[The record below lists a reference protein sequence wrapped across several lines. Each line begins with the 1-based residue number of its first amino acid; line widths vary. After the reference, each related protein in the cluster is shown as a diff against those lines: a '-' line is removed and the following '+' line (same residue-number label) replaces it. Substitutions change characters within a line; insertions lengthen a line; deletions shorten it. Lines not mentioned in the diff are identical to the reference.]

1 MVIQARQQDA
11 GGPGVPAEPWGSR
24 LSQAPGGA
32 RGHPGEEEQQD
43 ALFSSPEPPQPK
55 GGHCTGASAV
65 EGAQETMGFVVKQ
78 RV

>member
-11 GGPGVPAEPWGSR
+11 GGLGISAEPWGSR

-32 RGHPGEEEQQD
+32 RCHCGEEEQED
-43 ALFSSPEPPQPK
+43 ALFCPPKPSQPK
-55 GGHCTGASAV
+55 GGHRTGASAV
-65 EGAQETMGFVVKQ
+65 KGAQGTMGFVVKQ